1 MYFVITHDI
10 ILMLVG
16 DVLMKFINMFIII
29 ITKIIIFIL
38 NLLGKKAG
46 TVPGR
51 IAIKLNRN
59 IRDYLR
65 VTGKIIVVTGTNGK
79 TTTTSM
85 IAEILEKSNKKVIY
99 NKGGNNIGWGI
110 TTTLLKNCT
119 VTGKINC
126 DYLVL
131 ETDEH
136 WVPVIYSKKNMK
148 IDTLIVLNFFRDQL
162 DRAGEIETIVLKL
175 EKFIKNNN
183 CNLILN
189 GNDPNVVRLGL
200 VNKNGKNYYYGI
212 DKLSTSYL
220 VSHDKMEG
228 IICPNC
234 KIPLKYD
241 YYQYSH
247 IGHFKCEKCGY
258 GNISLNT
265 KVDKIDGDTFYI
277 GKDKYVTN
285 NENLYNIYNLLSIV
299 TLSDIYNIDKNIVKD
314 VFKTYEDKNGRHQTF
329 NINGRKCILNLG
341 KNPTGFN
348 VVLKSIKYKNEEKEL
363 LIVLNDNVN
372 DGHDV
377 SWIWD
382 IDFTDMDGFKRIIC
396 TGTRAYDMAITIK
409 CSGYKKEN
417 IVVEHNKEKAIDIL
431 LKTNNKKYIISN
443 YSPLISVKETLEKL
457 EKR

>member
-1 MYFVITHDI
+1 MI
-10 ILMLVG
+10 IH
-16 DVLMKFINMFIII
+16 
-29 ITKIIIFIL
+29 IL

-46 TVPGR
+46 TIPGR
-51 IAIKLNRN
+51 IALKLNKN
-59 IRDYLR
+59 IRDYIK
-65 VTGKIIVVTGTNGK
+65 VNGKIIVVTGTNGK

-85 IAEILEKSNKKVIY
+85 IAEILTKSGKTVIY

-110 TTTLLKNCT
+110 TTTLLKNCSI
-119 VTGKINC
+119 TGKINC

-136 WVPVIYSKKNMK
+136 WVPVIYSKNNLK

-175 EKFIKNNN
+175 EKFIKNHN

-189 GNDPNVVRLGL
+189 GNDPNVVRLGIK
-200 VNKNGKNYYYGI
+200 NKKGNNYYYGI
-212 DKLSTSYL
+212 DKLKTSYEI
-220 VSHDKMEG
+220 SHDKMEG

-234 KIPLKYD
+234 KIPLTYN

-247 IGHFKCEKCGY
+247 IGSFKCEKCGY
-258 GNISLNT
+258 GDITLNT
-265 KVDKIDGDTFYI
+265 KVDKIVENSFYI
-277 GKDKYVTN
+277 GKEKYTTN
-285 NENLYNIYNLLSIV
+285 NGNLYNIYNLLSII
-299 TLSDIYNIDKNIVKD
+299 TLCNLYNIEKDAMKNI
-314 VFKTYEDKNGRHQTF
+314 FENYEDKNGRHQTF
-329 NINGRKCILNLG
+329 NINERKCVLNLG

-348 VVLKSIKYKNEEKEL
+348 VVLRSIKNDISEKEL

-382 IDFTDMDGFKRIIC
+382 IDFKNMDGFKRIIC
-396 TGTRAYDMAITIK
+396 TGTRAYDIAITIK

-417 IVVEHNKEKAIDIL
+417 IIVEHDKEKAINIL
-431 LKTNNKKYIISN
+431 LKTKNKKYIISN
-443 YSPLISVKETLEKL
+443 YSPLISVKEILERL